1 MTLLDRVA
9 RLVRANLSELLDRV
23 EDPEKILKQAL
34 VEMKEAYRK
43 AEEEV
48 ARVVAEENRL
58 AREVRAYREMAGRL
72 RERAKEALLAGKES
86 LARESLREAVRAE
99 TLAAALEDQL
109 ADQRE
114 ASRRLR
120 QQLSALAAK
129 IAEAEGRKRILLAR
143 KRTYQAAD
151 TLRQLD
157 SRVLGHPA
165 REAFQEMAERI
176 EAMGDRQQALA
187 LLAEEQDPERK
198 LSVLEEDRRVEEA
211 LAELRREVKG

>member
-23 EDPEKILKQAL
+23 EDPEKILRQAL

-43 AEEEV
+43 AEDEV
-48 ARVVAEENRL
+48 ARVIAEENRL
-58 AREVRAYREMAGRL
+58 AREIQAYREMAGRL
-72 RERAKEALLAGKES
+72 RERAREALLAGEES
-86 LARESLREAVRAE
+86 LAREGLREAIRAE

-109 ADQRE
+109 SDQRA

-120 QQLSALAAK
+120 QQLSALAAR

-143 KRTYQAAD
+143 KRTYQAAE

-157 SRVLGHPA
+157 GRALGHPA

-176 EAMGDRQQALA
+176 EVMGDRQRALT
-187 LLAEEQDPERK
+187 LLAEDRDPERK
-198 LSVLEEDRRVEEA
+198 LAFWEEDRRVEEA
-211 LAELRREVKG
+211 LAALRQEVNR